1 MCAVAQLVERPP
13 STQDVA
19 GSNPARGS
27 SLSSGVVVYLA
38 LSLRMSLHVALA
50 ACNVA
55 ANGSCPPSVDE
66 LRDGGSPNREHTV
79 GQFHLVCVPASHL
92 SMYSAMLP
100 RGPTN
105 QLHFIGSKL
114 KWASKCVASPARFT
128 LTLHIP
134 LFTHH
139 MYTQS
144 VDGSHTCLHPIH
156 PCSKHGGRAWLGEY

>member
-27 SLSSGVVVYLA
+27 SFFLLRKKELSSGVVVYLA

-66 LRDGGSPNREHTV
+66 LRTGVVRIVRCNTV
-79 GQFHLVCVPASHL
+79 AK
-92 SMYSAMLP
+92 A
-100 RGPTN
+100 
-105 QLHFIGSKL
+105 
-114 KWASKCVASPARFT
+114 
-128 LTLHIP
+128 
-134 LFTHH
+134 
-139 MYTQS
+139 
-144 VDGSHTCLHPIH
+144 CL
-156 PCSKHGGRAWLGEY
+156 